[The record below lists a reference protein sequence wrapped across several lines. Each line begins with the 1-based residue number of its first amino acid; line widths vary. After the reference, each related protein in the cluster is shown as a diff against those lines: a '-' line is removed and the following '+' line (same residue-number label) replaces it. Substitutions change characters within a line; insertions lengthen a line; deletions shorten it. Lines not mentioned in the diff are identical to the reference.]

1 MTEQHSFVVT
11 GANSYLGRALAI
23 QLSKNNDNLVFLTS
37 RTPFDYSDLQ
47 KKKNV
52 KYLPDIDLLNEHHLS
67 ILKQNIIEFIPG
79 KFNLIN
85 SLGYFRA
92 HEPFENTDISEARR
106 MLESHFL
113 TLYGTVYYLLPL
125 MKERKGG
132 HIIAFSCN
140 SVKYRYPY
148 MASFTAAKA
157 AIESFVGT
165 IANEFGGHGINANSI
180 ALSSLQT
187 PFVKDSKPNGD
198 YDHYLDLKDV
208 SIMVEDLVKSSFKIM
223 NGNTISM
230 YEYSDTFFNEGYF
243 SRIRTSNK

>member
-11 GANSYLGRALAI
+11 GANSYLGRALAN
-23 QLSKNNDNLVFLTS
+23 QLSGNESNLVLLTS
-37 RTPFDYSDLQ
+37 RTPFDFSELE

-52 KYLPDIDLLNEHHLS
+52 RYLPNIDLLNEQHLEL
-67 ILKQNIIEFIPG
+67 LKQNIIDFIPG

-92 HEPFENTDISEARR
+92 HEPFENTDIAEARK
-106 MLESHFL
+106 MLESQFL
-113 TLYGTVYYLLPL
+113 TLYGVVYYLLPL
-125 MKERKGG
+125 MKERNGG

-157 AIESFVGT
+157 AVESFIGT
-165 IANEFGGHGINANSI
+165 IANEFGGDGINANSI
-180 ALSSLQT
+180 AFSSLQT
-187 PFVKDSKPNGD
+187 PFVKASKPYGD
-198 YDHYLDLKDV
+198 YEHYLHLEDV
-208 SIMVEDLVKSSFKIM
+208 SKVVEEIVKSPFRLM

-230 YEYSDTFFNEGYF
+230 YEYSETFFNQGYYQ
-243 SRIRTSNK
+243 RVKTK